1 MRWQWFVAITMALC
15 TAALGQQKFPM
26 TKPHA
31 GTAKPA
37 SHRGASQAPSGS
49 AAEARKNSLESR
61 CPHNSLLEQLQ
72 SGSILPFQLL

>member
-31 GTAKPA
+31 GTAKPG
-37 SHRGASQAPSGS
+37 SHRAASQAPAGP
-49 AAEARKNSLESR
+49 AAEAPQKQ
-61 CPHNSLLEQLQ
+61 P
-72 SGSILPFQLL
+72 